1 MTIDTTK
8 GLINQFGSISATAR
22 PAVCDK
28 HLFLHFYNSLKFHS
42 KKARNVF
49 LTYFFT
55 HVQNMKLVE
64 AILSEKIEVT
74 ERWGVSDVWLRDSS
88 SQPVLTEPSE
98 SESVRLVRTGWYEPR

>member
-1 MTIDTTK
+1 MTSMTIDTTK
-8 GLINQFGSISATAR
+8 GSINQFGSISATAQ

-55 HVQNMKLVE
+55 YVQHMKLVE

-88 SQPVLTEPSE
+88 TTLKNVG
-98 SESVRLVRTGWYEPR
+98 V